1 MEGSGDGAM
10 AKVGADSLPAG
21 ALIIDAIR
29 FPSGGKVGMTHC
41 PGRNHIDTLG
51 RRWNGDL
58 AADLTSIEAWGARA
72 LVSLIEAQEFACLGV
87 PDLAIQIRRSHLDWY
102 HLPIRDMCAPDD
114 DFARAWAKYGT
125 PILQYLQDEEK
136 IVVHCA
142 GGLGRTGTV
151 VARLLIDFGKSPVE
165 AIETVRR
172 ARPGTIES
180 TAQENHV
187 LDYVSPVRQA

>member
-1 MEGSGDGAM
+1 M
-10 AKVGADSLPAG
+10 AKVGTGSPPAG
-21 ALIIDAIR
+21 TLIINSIR
-29 FPSGGKVGMTHC
+29 FPSGGKAGMTHC
-41 PGRNHIDTLG
+41 PGRNHTDTLE

-72 LVSLIEAQEFACLGV
+72 LVSLIEAQEFAYLGV
-87 PDLAIQIRRSHLDWY
+87 PDLAIQIRRSRLDWY

-114 DFARAWAKYGT
+114 DFAQAWAKYGT
-125 PILQYLQDEEK
+125 PISQYLQDGKK

-151 VARLLIDFGKSPVE
+151 VARLLVDFGMPPVD

-172 ARPGTIES
+172 ARPGAIES
-180 TAQENHV
+180 AAQENHV
-187 LDYVSPVRQA
+187 LDYVSRVRQA

>member
-1 MEGSGDGAM
+1 MN
-10 AKVGADSLPAG
+10 KVGADSPPAG
-21 ALIIDAIR
+21 ALVIDAIR
-29 FPSGGKVGMTHC
+29 FPSGGKAGMTHC
-41 PGRNHIDTLG
+41 PGRNHTDTLG

-72 LVSLIEAQEFACLGV
+72 LVSLIEAQEFAGLGV
-87 PDLAIQIRRSHLDWY
+87 PDLAIQIRRRRFDWY

-114 DFARAWAKYGT
+114 DFARAWAKHGT
-125 PILQYLQDEEK
+125 PISQYLQDGEK

-142 GGLGRTGTV
+142 GGLGRTGTI
-151 VARLLIDFGKSPVE
+151 VARLLVDFGASPAE

-172 ARPGTIES
+172 ARRGTIES

-187 LDYVSPVRQA
+187 LDYASRVRQA

>member
-1 MEGSGDGAM
+1 MT
-10 AKVGADSLPAG
+10 KVGAESPPAG
-21 ALIIDAIR
+21 ALVIDSVR

-41 PGRNHIDTLG
+41 PGWNHTDRSG

-72 LVSLIEAQEFACLGV
+72 LVSLIEAHEFASLGV
-87 PDLAIQIRRSHLDWY
+87 PDLAIQMRRNRLDWY
-102 HLPIRDMCAPDD
+102 HLPIRNMCAPDD
-114 DFARAWAKYGT
+114 DFARAWAKFGT
-125 PILQYLQDEEK
+125 PIAQFLRDGEK

-151 VARLLIDFGKSPVE
+151 VARLLVDFGASPAE

-172 ARPGTIES
+172 ARPGAIES

-187 LDYVSPVRQA
+187 LDYVSRVRQA

>member
-1 MEGSGDGAM
+1 MTEVDP
-10 AKVGADSLPAG
+10 DSAPTG
-21 ALIIDAIR
+21 ALIFDTVRVPGGGAI
-29 FPSGGKVGMTHC
+29 GMTHC
-41 PGRNHIDTLG
+41 PGRNHVDTLG

-72 LVSLIEAQEFACLGV
+72 LVSLIEAQEFARLGV

-125 PILQYLQDEEK
+125 PISQYLQDEEK
-136 IVVHCA
+136 IIVHCA

-151 VARLLIDFGKSPVE
+151 VARLLIDFGKPPVE

-187 LDYVSPVRQA
+187 LDYVSRVRQA

>member
-1 MEGSGDGAM
+1 MTE
-10 AKVGADSLPAG
+10 VGTDSPPAG
-21 ALIIDAIR
+21 TLIIDSIR
-29 FPSGGKVGMTHC
+29 FPSGGKAGMTHC

-72 LVSLIEAQEFACLGV
+72 LVSLIEAQEFAGLGV
-87 PDLAIQIRRSHLDWY
+87 PDLAIQTRRRRLDWY

-114 DFARAWAKYGT
+114 GFARAWAKPGT
-125 PILQYLQDEEK
+125 PILQDLQDGEK

-151 VARLLIDFGKSPVE
+151 VARLLVDFGMPPVD

-172 ARPGTIES
+172 ARPGAIES
-180 TAQENHV
+180 AAQENHV
-187 LDYVSPVRQA
+187 LDYVSRVRQA

>member
-1 MEGSGDGAM
+1 MT
-10 AKVGADSLPAG
+10 KVGTDSPFAG
-21 ALIIDAIR
+21 ALIINSIR

-72 LVSLIEAQEFACLGV
+72 MVSLIETHEFAWLGV
-87 PDLAIQIRRSHLDWY
+87 PDLAIQIRRSRLDWY
-102 HLPIRDMCAPDD
+102 HLPIRDLCAPDD

-125 PILQYLQDEEK
+125 PISQCLKDREK

-151 VARLLIDFGKSPVE
+151 VARLLVDFGMPPVE

-172 ARPGTIES
+172 VRPGTIET

-187 LDYVSPVRQA
+187 LDYVSRYRENT